1 MSYITVAA
9 AIFARSSATK
19 EATKPIM
26 LIAPARATAVASRA
40 HPRRCRAHGERASI
54 STATRMNDAATGE
67 TSLSN
72 VFVAKCELSPT
83 LIAAISIPL
92 LIAWIH
98 TVVDTFMRPDIG
110 AVAKF
115 RWVLLVLFIPLVGIL
130 VWFIARPAR
139 A

>member
-1 MSYITVAA
+1 
-9 AIFARSSATK
+9 
-19 EATKPIM
+19 
-26 LIAPARATAVASRA
+26 
-40 HPRRCRAHGERASI
+40 
-54 STATRMNDAATGE
+54 
-67 TSLSN
+67 
-72 VFVAKCELSPT
+72 
-83 LIAAISIPL
+83 

-115 RWVLLVLFIPLVGIL
+115 RWVLLVLFIPLIGIL